1 MEVRKMGNLHRTQI
15 YIEEDQ
21 MHQLKLEAERERL
34 AISELIRRAIQQ
46 LLETKTRSVNWNSDP
61 LTKAIGKIKL
71 SVNDASVN
79 HDHYLYGR

>member
-1 MEVRKMGNLHRTQI
+1 MANLHRTQI

-46 LLETKTRSVNWNSDP
+46 LLETKKKSVNWNSDP

-71 SVNDASVN
+71 AATDASVN

>member
-1 MEVRKMGNLHRTQI
+1 MSNLHRTQI

-21 MHQLKLEAERERL
+21 LHQLKLEAERERL
-34 AISELIRRAIQQ
+34 AISELIRRAIRY
-46 LLETKTRSVNWNSDP
+46 LLETKTKSVDWNGDP

-71 SVNDASVN
+71 TVTDASVN